1 MNDVVKCL
9 REQVESLD
17 SERREAENLYTRA
30 VIAENAL
37 KMREAEFKLKTDEL
51 EETIGALKE
60 ENEKLRNLV
69 LASKG
74 AGEQVEEHC
83 EKYLKWKRKFKTMRQ
98 SDQNFENAAKVVEL
112 ETCVSSLTE
121 RVKKLNSENEC
132 ERRKSAN
139 LMQQLG
145 QSDIEVKRLRSANA
159 EGAVKLQRLAEE
171 NSALKEDNKK
181 LNDENQKKATL
192 LQHTRKKQEKAV
204 VNQRQAEETAKQMVE
219 SQRRAAAEQRSE
231 VARANERADKEAEEK
246 RQLVKEMSKMK
257 KRQKA
262 QVSGLEA
269 KITELEN
276 EKKALVQE
284 LDECKNAKQTLEES
298 LEQAKLRNQ
307 ELNGVSKEVK
317 RIRRKNKELTDLSNE
332 QQTTIQKL
340 TSNVSEYAQDIETKQ
355 NDLRR
360 IMSVNP
366 SANWQEILEYIQ
378 RRNELYKTTCDEN
391 EKRQEEVAK
400 LKKKVG
406 SLQKQAES
414 YKVQAQKLKSRMER
428 RLEERQ
434 KELDSL
440 KNMVGDKVTSFRSA
454 IRHRMDAQ
462 FSTMTKGIVETVSIL
477 RREELQSCVRFRE
490 LALAILMMS
499 RWRHYKHTQVFDSTM
514 IMEFTSKTSRRQSTI
529 TELVETAKRT
539 MARVQELEEQLKD
552 AQSCNA
558 NSTAKI
564 QKLENELKVAQETSS
579 KHIQANSE
587 LTKDLEA
594 AQKKVEQM
602 ISSDKYRALEQK
614 LDKKVD
620 QYKSMELQLSNL
632 KREMTS
638 LLQTNEGY
646 CELQENMETLASE
659 NKTLKQ
665 ELGSLRREHEVTE
678 TALKEKTREILALER
693 RVMRQRPQATAPD
706 LPTPA
711 TSSDNFCPTDSLKSG
726 LAAMQTRMMQ
736 PARLI

>member
-9 REQVESLD
+9 REQVETLD
-17 SERREAENLYTRA
+17 GERREAENLYARA

-37 KMREAEFKLKTDEL
+37 KMREAEFKLKEDEL
-51 EETIGALKE
+51 EETQRALKE

-74 AGEQVEEHC
+74 AGGEEQS

-112 ETCVSSLTE
+112 EACVSSLTE

-139 LMQQLG
+139 LQQQLG
-145 QSDIEVKRLRSANA
+145 QSEIEVKRLRSANA
-159 EGAVKLQRLAEE
+159 EEVVKLQRLAEE
-171 NSALKEDNKK
+171 NCKLKEDNKK

-219 SQRRAAAEQRSE
+219 SQRRAVAEQRSE
-231 VARANERADKEAEEK
+231 VTRANERADKEAEEK
-246 RQLVKEMSKMK
+246 KQLVKEMSKMK
-257 KRQKA
+257 KKHKA
-262 QVSGLEA
+262 QVSGLQA

-284 LDECKNAKQTLEES
+284 LDECKNAKQTMEES
-298 LEQAKLRNQ
+298 LKHRNQ
-307 ELNGVSKEVK
+307 ELSGLSKEGA
-317 RIRRKNKELTDLSNE
+317 RIRRKNKELTELSNE
-332 QQTTIQKL
+332 QQATIEKL
-340 TSNVSEYAQDIETKQ
+340 TSSVSEYTTDIETKQ

-360 IMSVNP
+360 VMSMNP

-378 RRNELYKTTCDEN
+378 KRNELYKSTYDEN

-440 KNMVGDKVTSFRSA
+440 KNIVGDKVTSFRSA
-454 IRHRMDAQ
+454 VRHRMDAQ

-477 RREELQSCVRFRE
+477 RREELPNCLRFRE
-490 LALAILMMS
+490 LALAVLMMS
-499 RWRHYKHTQVFDSTM
+499 RWRHFKHTQVFDPTM
-514 IMEFTSKTSRRQSTI
+514 IMEFTARTSPRHSAI
-529 TELVETAKRT
+529 TELIETAKQT
-539 MARVQELEEQLKD
+539 VARVQELEEQLKN
-552 AQSCNA
+552 AQSSNTS
-558 NSTAKI
+558 STAKI
-564 QKLENELKVAQETSS
+564 QKLENELRVAQETSS
-579 KHIQANSE
+579 KHIQANNE

-594 AQKKVEQM
+594 AQKKAEQM
-602 ISSDKYRALEQK
+602 ISSDKYRALEEK

-620 QYKSMELQLSNL
+620 QYKSMELQLRNL

-646 CELQENMETLASE
+646 CELQENMESLASE

-665 ELGSLRREHEVTE
+665 ELGSLRREHEVAE

-693 RVMRQRPQATAPD
+693 RVMRQRPQTTGLD
-706 LPTPA
+706 LPIPA
-711 TSSDNFCPTDSLKSG
+711 TNSDNFCPTDSLKSG

-736 PARLI
+736 PGRLI